1 MGKKKS
7 KYVHSMMCSKIAIT
21 TQERDLGD
29 TTDSS
34 VEMSVQY
41 LGEPER

>member
-1 MGKKKS
+1 
-7 KYVHSMMCSKIAIT
+7 MMCSKIAIT

-41 LGEPER
+41 VGEPER